1 MENEDTTNSNTL
13 LEDWQTAV
21 DSVNQAIFQ
30 MDSLFKQIVD
40 TQTVEEVCIQMSEL
54 QLIKASIS
62 MVYDTAAKFTADTM
76 GNIGEVNLPNGVKIE
91 KKTGADRKTWQHVDL
106 AKNIASRLS
115 DMSVDMSTGEVIMT
129 PQEMVVKLLEYCAP
143 SYWRVKELAKIGISA
158 DRFCEV
164 SEPKTSIIIRRAK

>member
-1 MENEDTTNSNTL
+1 MKNEDTPNSDVL
-13 LEDWQTAV
+13 LEKWQNAV
-21 DSVNQAIFQ
+21 DTVNQAIIQ
-30 MDSLFKQIVD
+30 MDSLFKEIAD
-40 TQTVEEVCIQMSEL
+40 TQAIEEVCIRMSDL
-54 QLIKASIS
+54 HSIKASIA
-62 MVYDTAAKFTADTM
+62 MVYDTGAKFTTDAM
-76 GNIGEVNLPNGVKIE
+76 GNLGEVNLPNGVKIE

-115 DMSVDMSTGEVIMT
+115 DMSVDMETGEVIMS

-164 SEPKTSIIIRRAK
+164 SEPKTNIIIRKAK